1 MPVSEGRNGN
11 ISVVQGASSGTRR
24 TIAEMGSW
32 SIGGMSRNMIDYTA
46 FGDTVAKY
54 KPGMLDPGTL
64 TFEGFFDNVGTT
76 ATDSTGVAR
85 FITAL
90 SSGGA
95 IDNSTWTSVDKV
107 SKLRLYAN
115 DDTTFDG
122 HGAWSCTG
130 SSGELFITSFES
142 ETNKDG
148 IGTVRITA
156 KVSKGALAWTT
167 LGVAAL

>member
-64 TFEGFFDNVGTT
+64 TFEGFFD
-76 ATDSTGVAR
+76 ATDSTGQLKL
-85 FITAL
+85 IQAL
-90 SSGGA
+90 SSGGT
-95 IDNSTWTSVDKV
+95 IDNSTHVASSSKLR
-107 SKLRLYAN
+107 KLRLYAN

-122 HGAWSCTG
+122 FGAWSCTG
-130 SSGELFITSFES
+130 SSGELYITSLES

-148 IGTVRITA
+148 IATVRFSA

-167 LGVAAL
+167 LKSTQI

>member
-1 MPVSEGRNGN
+1 MPVSEGRNGS
-11 ISVVQGASSGTRR
+11 ISVLATSLATRL

-54 KPGMLDPGTL
+54 KPGMLDPGTI

-76 ATDSTGVAR
+76 AVTSTGVAK
-85 FITAL
+85 FLTAL
-90 SSGGA
+90 SSGGS
-95 IDNSTWTSVDKV
+95 ISNTTWITGNTQF

-115 DDTTFDG
+115 DDTSFDG
-122 HGAWSCTG
+122 YGAWSCTG
-130 SSGELFITSFES
+130 SSGELYITSFES

-148 IGTVRITA
+148 IATVRFTA
-156 KVSKGALAWTT
+156 KVSKGALGWTT
-167 LGVAAL
+167 LSSTLK